1 MQWEN
6 LQTEVVQMYC
16 HANAQLAMSP
26 AMKARIGNLMLASI
40 PESQLSHEDAMVRL
54 ASSHDVRSKT
64 SAFDRVENGV
74 EGLEDSSSSYYLLS
88 FQAWAINALHDEL
101 SKHGGCIHWQ
111 DVQKSL
117 AQRYLSET
125 GTAKQWPLSY
135 QTHIEERVLA
145 VIPVSHLSHDD
156 EMIRFIGK
164 QQTMLV
170 EGDSAAES
178 ESTTASSRSIR
189 LRKSMRLSSGRRH
202 LRKVQRSNRLKRPRR
217 HLRAMLAQHRG
228 STDAV
233 NDSTPKDLLPMEL
246 PTHERH
252 AVAVQDVELP
262 RRDCDSTANSQR
274 EALDLSSLPSRSSNP
289 PLVCLP
295 KLQSGKLQYVSID
308 VQSLPRLQHGKWQVG
323 SQVINP
329 ASDLNHRSSRQCI
342 YGGA

>member
-74 EGLEDSSSSYYLLS
+74 VGLADSSSSYYLLS

-101 SKHGGCIHWQ
+101 SKHGGCMHWQ

-117 AQRYLSET
+117 TQRYLSET
-125 GTAKQWPLSY
+125 ETAKQWPLCY

-189 LRKSMRLSSGRRH
+189 LRKSTRLSSGRRH

-217 HLRAMLAQHRG
+217 HLRSMLAQHRG
-228 STDAV
+228 GTDAV
-233 NDSTPKDLLPMEL
+233 NASTPKNLPVEL
-246 PTHERH
+246 PTYERH

-262 RRDCDSTANSQR
+262 QRDCDSTAKGQT

-289 PLVCLP
+289 PLACLP
-295 KLQSGKLQYVSID
+295 KLQCGKLQYVSID
-308 VQSLPRLQHGKWQVG
+308 VQSLPSLQHGKWQVG
-323 SQVINP
+323 SHVINP
-329 ASDLNHRSSRQCI
+329 SSDLNHRAARQCI

>member
-16 HANAQLAMSP
+16 HAKAQLAMPP
-26 AMKARIGNLMLASI
+26 AMTARIGNLMLASI

-64 SAFDRVENGV
+64 SAFDRVEKGV

-101 SKHGGCIHWQ
+101 SKHGGCMHWQ

-125 GTAKQWPLSY
+125 EAAKQWPLSY
-135 QTHIEERVLA
+135 QTHIEDRVLA

-217 HLRAMLAQHRG
+217 HLRAMLARHRG

-233 NDSTPKDLLPMEL
+233 NACTLKDLAIEL
-246 PTHERH
+246 PTQERH
-252 AVAVQDVELP
+252 AVSVQDIELP
-262 RRDCDSTANSQR
+262 QKDCDSTANSWR
-274 EALDLSSLPSRSSNP
+274 EALDASSLPSRSSNP
-289 PLVCLP
+289 PLACLP
-295 KLQSGKLQYVSID
+295 KLQCGKLQYVSTD
-308 VQSLPRLQHGKWQVG
+308 VQSLPRMQHGKWQV
-323 SQVINP
+323 SSRMINP
-329 ASDLNHRSSRQCI
+329 AFDINHRVARQCI